1 MKFVFASY
9 VYSKD
14 FNRPEGWLHH
24 IRFYGGVLESLSK
37 NNTVISIEQIDF
49 EGQLIYKGV
58 QYYFKRFSKLARR
71 FPFKL
76 HYFIKKRQPD
86 VVFIQGLHYPLQV
99 IQLRLTLRKKVKI
112 IVQNHA
118 EKPFTGIKKY
128 LQKIADRCIDAY
140 LFASR
145 DMGLDWVKKGNLAT
159 SEKIHEVME
168 VSSVFYPLERE
179 TARAHTAVEGQPVF
193 LWVGRLNK
201 NKDPLN
207 VIKAFLQFVD
217 SEPSARL
224 YMIYQTVELLPQI
237 KAFLE
242 KSPNKSAV
250 KLIGQIP
257 NDNLLYWYNSA
268 DYILSGSHYEGSGTA
283 VCEAMSCGCIP
294 IVTDIAAFRAITDN
308 GECGLLYEPGNQH
321 ALLSALVKSQ
331 TMDTS
336 ERRIK
341 TLAWFNQNLSFDA
354 IARKIQAIADSL

>member
-9 VYSKD
+9 VYSKN
-14 FNRPEGWLHH
+14 FNLPGIWLHH

-49 EGQLIYKGV
+49 EGELVYNSV

-76 HYFIKKRQPD
+76 HYFIKKQRPD

-99 IQLRLTLRKKVKI
+99 IQLRLTLGKKVKI

-145 DMGLDWVKKGNLAT
+145 DMGLAWVKKGNLA
-159 SEKIHEVME
+159 SAGKIHEVME
-168 VSSVFYPLERE
+168 VSSVFYPLEKE
-179 TARAHTAVEGQPVF
+179 TAKLHTGVDGQPVF

-207 VIKAFLQFVD
+207 VVKTFLQFAD
-217 SEPSARL
+217 SEPAARL
-224 YMIYQTVELLPQI
+224 YMVFQTTELLPRI
-237 KAFLE
+237 KTLLE
-242 KSPNKSAV
+242 NSPNGSAV
-250 KLIGQIP
+250 KLVGQIP
-257 NDNLLYWYNSA
+257 HDNLQYWYNSA
-268 DYILSGSHYEGSGTA
+268 DYILSGSYYEGSGTA

-294 IVTDIAAFRAITDN
+294 IVTDIPAFRAITDN
-308 GECGLLYEPGNQH
+308 GKCGLLYEPEDQQ

-331 TMDTS
+331 TMDTC

-354 IARKIQAIADSL
+354 IAAKIQAIAGSL